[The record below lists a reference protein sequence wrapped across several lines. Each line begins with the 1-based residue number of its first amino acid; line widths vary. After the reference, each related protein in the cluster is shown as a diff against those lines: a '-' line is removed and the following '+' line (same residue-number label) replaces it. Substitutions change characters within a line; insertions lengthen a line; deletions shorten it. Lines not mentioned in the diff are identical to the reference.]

1 MDPRRHPVPG
11 SPLTGCGPY
20 GDPVTDWG
28 QLYRDNV
35 TALTALASD
44 LTEEH
49 LSTHVPATPAWTV
62 ADVYAHLAGGPAD
75 ALSGR
80 MDGAPGPEWT
90 ARHVGERCRL
100 PLAVLVEEI
109 RAQQDAVA
117 DSVAD
122 NPSPA
127 LVWDITVHHT
137 DLHEALDL
145 GRPPEQLWRPVLDS
159 AAPRL
164 VGRAGVTVRCDGHV
178 WGDPE
183 FEAAAEVS
191 PYELYRALFSRRSR
205 RQMQAWGQPG
215 LDVGQL
221 DALCVFGPR
230 EDDQPQPA

>member
-1 MDPRRHPVPG
+1 M
-11 SPLTGCGPY
+11 
-20 GDPVTDWG
+20 TDWG

-35 TALTALASD
+35 AALITLAAD
-44 LTEEH
+44 LTDEQ

-62 ADVYAHLAGGPAD
+62 RDVFAHLAGGPAD

-90 ARHVGERCRL
+90 ARHVGERARL
-100 PLAVLVEEI
+100 PLAVLVDEI
-109 RAQQDAVA
+109 CAQQDAVA
-117 DSVAD
+117 TSVAD

-137 DLHEALDL
+137 DLHEALGL
-145 GRPPEQLWRPVLDS
+145 GRPPERLWRPVLDS
-159 AAPRL
+159 AGPRL
-164 VGRAGVTVRCDGHV
+164 IGGAGVSLRCGGHV

-183 FEAAAEVS
+183 VEAAAEVA

-205 RQMQAWGQPG
+205 QQMQAWGQPG

-230 EDDQPQPA
+230 DDDQPQPA